1 MGAISIHEVA
11 SKKVYRNAVEAYKD
25 LVDNALHQ
33 YGHDPYSGTI
43 ATTELQGKISEPE
56 DDEAFM
62 KQLDAIHKRDCWY
75 YETDEHYHFIGWAA
89 S

>member
-1 MGAISIHEVA
+1 MGAIPIHQVA
-11 SKKVYRNAVEAYKD
+11 SKKVYRSAVEAYND
-25 LVDNALHQ
+25 LVDQALYE

-43 ATTELQGKISEPE
+43 ATTELQGKISKPV
-56 DDEAFM
+56 DSEAFDT
-62 KQLDAIHKRDCWY
+62 QLDAIHKRDCWY